1 MNISELDENKY
12 DKYFN
17 FKDGDDFFFG
27 RNNVGEDIFEKI
39 PQLYNEIDKEI
50 IEKTMNDNKI
60 INNQDDNKKETIMD
74 VKLGDIFMNL
84 SNVII
89 NFWPEYKKMLVKVKL
104 EYDDLLVDNEDR
116 NIIYLLKIHCISLVR
131 YLQDG
136 DNCIYMGIFLIIISI
151 LLYFINIIR

>member
-17 FKDGDDFFFG
+17 FKHEDDIFFG
-27 RNNVGEDIFEKI
+27 RTPVGEDIFEKI
-39 PQLYNEIDKEI
+39 PQLYNEIDEEI
-50 IEKTMNDNKI
+50 IEKTINDNKI
-60 INNQDDNKKETIMD
+60 ISDQDDKKKETIMD
-74 VKLGDIFMNL
+74 VKMGDIFMNL
-84 SNVII
+84 TNVII

-104 EYDDLLVDNEDR
+104 EYDDLLVDNKDR
-116 NIIYLLKIHCISLVR
+116 NIIYLLKIHCITLVR
-131 YLQDG
+131 YLQDE